1 MSGQTPLDRAAFA
14 AEIEHR
20 LRAEP
25 TVDFLGREGD
35 VVQVRVTN
43 QRMRVD
49 LTNFYQAYIQAPEHF
64 DLVYAT
70 LLRLLHEQIPERA
83 ANTFADIADR
93 VMPMLKPITLL
104 NAVFERKLPMLAYRP
119 FLADLIVAYVIDE
132 PQRVSYINERH
143 LERWGIGEHQ
153 LHERALTNLAA
164 RTQER
169 AHFLMTG
176 DGPQRLIVANTH
188 DGYDATRL
196 LLPDLLASW
205 QPHFPGKMVIGIPN
219 RDFLIAFSDADES
232 ILTSVAHQIQL
243 DAAQREYGLTDQLF
257 TIDNGEVRE
266 YQWD

>member
-1 MSGQTPLDRAAFA
+1 MNGQGPLDRAAFA
-14 AEIEHR
+14 ADIERR
-20 LRAEP
+20 LVAEP

-35 VVQVRVTN
+35 ILQVCVAN

-49 LTNFYQAYIQAPEHF
+49 LTNFYNAYTQAPEHL
-64 DLVYAT
+64 DLVYST
-70 LLRLLHEQIPERA
+70 LLRVLHEQTPAREAR
-83 ANTFADIADR
+83 TFTEVADR

-104 NAVFERKLPMLAYRP
+104 NAVFEKKLPMLAYRP
-119 FLADLIVAYVIDE
+119 FLADLIIAYVIDE
-132 PQRVSYINERH
+132 PQRVAYINERH

-153 LHERALTNLAA
+153 LHERALANLAA
-164 RTQER
+164 RTHER

-176 DGPQRLIVANTH
+176 EGAQRLIVANTQ

-219 RDFLIAFSDADES
+219 RDFLIAFSDADQD

-243 DAAQREYGLTDQLF
+243 DAAQREYSLTDQLF
-257 TIDNGEVRE
+257 TIEDGQIRE
-266 YQWD
+266 YIWE